1 MRFREAKQHKVCG
14 LFQELPEADTSFF
27 IIIII
32 IIFIVLYYCIN
43 VIVSVCLYA
52 IIIIVIM
59 LLAQSM
65 EVVCPW
71 YILMT
76 RELPGTCNTSFLP
89 TPECLVWI

>member
-27 IIIII
+27 III

-65 EVVCPW
+65 EVVCVH
-71 YILMT
+71 
-76 RELPGTCNTSFLP
+76 GTY
-89 TPECLVWI
+89 